1 MHNTVLTSIALSLCL
16 TLPAAAAVSYPLHD
30 AVKAGKPSQVKA
42 SLNSSR
48 VNQRNGADMT
58 PLMVAA
64 MYDRASSARSLLAA
78 GARPDEA
85 TANYGTTALMMAAMN
100 GYHEVVEVLVQNGAG
115 LNIRNKS
122 GFTALMLAAQKGHA
136 QVVRRLL

>member
-42 SLNSSR
+42 TLDSSR

-85 TANYGTTALMMAAMN
+85 TANYGTTALMMAAMPAM
-100 GYHEVVEVLVQNGAG
+100 VVADHFLPSCAVFLIVPH
-115 LNIRNKS
+115 IFPFDK
-122 GFTALMLAAQKGHA
+122 QKK
-136 QVVRRLL
+136 QKQPTNFRRL